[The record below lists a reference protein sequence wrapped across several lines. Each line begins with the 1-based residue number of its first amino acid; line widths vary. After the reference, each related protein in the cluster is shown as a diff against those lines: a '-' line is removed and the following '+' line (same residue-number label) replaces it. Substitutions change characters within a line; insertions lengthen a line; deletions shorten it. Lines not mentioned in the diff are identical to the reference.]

1 MPHLVL
7 VFVCLA
13 FAGAGMAEEP
23 ATVHTEMDKAFGTF
37 MPPNEIFPQNREHV
51 VVSTSIMLAIALFF
65 LVVSVFDSRKFKS
78 IVPVGMV
85 LGAAFCVVPEAID
98 NYLGGVYWSQSHIPG
113 DIMFVLMGREFDWY
127 VAIMWWAFGAILGY
141 ILYAALLRRVKTRTL
156 WICLILSGIADIV
169 VEELL
174 LGYGGIYTY
183 YGDQPLV
190 LIRHFPCWWLFVNVA
205 SLFLSVT
212 IAYRFRSWF
221 NGWHSVFILLLHGR
235 LLVLRNARDIRHQ
248 RNIQPVRYTACR
260 SDDLS
265 VSVIMAGATMYLVL

>member
-1 MPHLVL
+1 
-7 VFVCLA
+7 
-13 FAGAGMAEEP
+13 
-23 ATVHTEMDKAFGTF
+23 
-37 MPPNEIFPQNREHV
+37 
-51 VVSTSIMLAIALFF
+51 MLAIALFF

-98 NYLGGVYWSQSHIPG
+98 NYLGGVYWSQSHVPG

-183 YGDQPLV
+183 YGNQPLV
-190 LIRHFPCWWLFVNVA
+190 LIRHFPCWRLFVNVA

-221 NGWHSVFILLLHGR
+221 NGWHSVFILLLMPFCYMGGFSFCGMPAIFAINGIFSPFVTQ
-235 LLVLRNARDIRHQ
+235 LAGVFTCI
-248 RNIQPVRYTACR
+248 
-260 SDDLS
+260 
-265 VSVIMAGATMYLVL
+265 VSVIMAGATMYLVLGRNPFAMKQEISAGMRMGSANSAPEM

>member
-1 MPHLVL
+1 
-7 VFVCLA
+7 
-13 FAGAGMAEEP
+13 
-23 ATVHTEMDKAFGTF
+23 
-37 MPPNEIFPQNREHV
+37 
-51 VVSTSIMLAIALFF
+51 
-65 LVVSVFDSRKFKS
+65 
-78 IVPVGMV
+78 
-85 LGAAFCVVPEAID
+85 
-98 NYLGGVYWSQSHIPG
+98 
-113 DIMFVLMGREFDWY
+113 
-127 VAIMWWAFGAILGY
+127 MWWAFGAILGY

-183 YGDQPLV
+183 YGNQPLV
-190 LIRHFPCWWLFVNVA
+190 LIRHFPCWRLFVNVA